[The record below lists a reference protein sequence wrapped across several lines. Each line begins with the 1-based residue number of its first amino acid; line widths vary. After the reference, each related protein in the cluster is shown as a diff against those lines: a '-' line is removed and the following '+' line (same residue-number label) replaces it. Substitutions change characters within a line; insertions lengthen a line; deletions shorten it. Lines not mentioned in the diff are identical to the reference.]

1 MKQGIT
7 LNWLN
12 NMAFETEING
22 HKIYI
27 DAEQEYGGKNLGPRP
42 KLFLL
47 LALGGCTGMD
57 VVSILKKM
65 KIEFDEMKIIV
76 EGDLA
81 EEHPK
86 KFTYVKLIYLFK
98 GSNLEIDKIK
108 KAIELSQEKYCGVSA
123 NLRDSMKV
131 EYEVKIVK

>member
-86 KFTYVKLIYLFK
+86 KFTNVKLIYLFK